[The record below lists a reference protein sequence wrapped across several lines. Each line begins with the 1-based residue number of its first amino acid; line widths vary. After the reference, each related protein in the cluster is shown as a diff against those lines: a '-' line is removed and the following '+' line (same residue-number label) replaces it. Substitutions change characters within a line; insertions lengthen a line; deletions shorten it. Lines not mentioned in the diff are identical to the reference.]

1 MTVGYGK
8 ALAIALLVVGVL
20 LLLVSL
26 LGSQWIGVLAG
37 AILTLLG
44 VLQLINPLLKIAP
57 DEVRVCNP
65 LGMTIKRFPVAS
77 PADLALDGKTL
88 RHVPSGKKIA
98 TLGIGAAQGDVAD
111 LRSHLVP

>member
-8 ALAIALLVVGVL
+8 TLAIALLVVGVL

-26 LGSQWIGVLAG
+26 VGPQWIGVFAG
-37 AILTLLG
+37 AVLTLLG

-65 LGMTIKRFPVAS
+65 LGLTVKRFPLSA

-98 TLGIGAAQGDVAD
+98 TLGIGAAQSDVAV
-111 LRSHLVP
+111 LRSQLVP